1 MFMEK
6 IESTL
11 DELEKE
17 QNYSPAFYTVIQE
30 WLIANSLQ
38 QERDYTTLLRD
49 LDSTLAE
56 LYLYKKSLKVAEQKE
71 VEKDVLEIVEKH
83 LEIEV
88 SEPEVTLKF

>member
-1 MFMEK
+1 
-6 IESTL
+6 
-11 DELEKE
+11 
-17 QNYSPAFYTVIQE
+17 VIQE

-38 QERDYTTLLRD
+38 QEREYPTLLRD

>member
-6 IESTL
+6 IENTL

-38 QERDYTTLLRD
+38 QERNYTTLLRD

-56 LYLYKKSLKVAEQKE
+56 LYLYKKSLTIPNQKE
-71 VEKDVLEIVEKH
+71 VETDVLSIVEKH

-88 SEPEVTLKF
+88 SEPQVTLKF